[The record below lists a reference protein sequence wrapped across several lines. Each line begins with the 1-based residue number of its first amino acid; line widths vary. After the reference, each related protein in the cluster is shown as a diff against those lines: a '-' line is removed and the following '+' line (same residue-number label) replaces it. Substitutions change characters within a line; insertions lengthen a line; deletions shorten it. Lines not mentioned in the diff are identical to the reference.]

1 VIIRPSQG
9 HPNQPTL
16 DSSPSAV
23 EAVMPTIT
31 LIERP
36 AAGDETELRASS
48 SHWSPGDQLFIVERV
63 LEDQNG
69 NAAGSFVFR
78 GTVVKVFPNDDP
90 MLSFEGNNTVTGRG
104 VINTQGVVRFSQ
116 FSNPVTFAI
125 VGGTGDFDKARG
137 TVTIANGQF
146 TYVWS

>member
-1 VIIRPSQG
+1 VIIRPFQG
-9 HPNQPTL
+9 DPNQPTL

-69 NAAGSFVFR
+69 NAAGAFVFR

-90 MLSFEGNNTVTGRG
+90 MISFQASNTLTGKG
-104 VINTQGVVRFSQ
+104 VIDTQGVVRLAS
-116 FSNPVTFAI
+116 STIPSPLPLL
-125 VGGTGDFDKARG
+125 VGPARSIRRG
-137 TVTIANGQF
+137 AR
-146 TYVWS
+146 